1 MLFTYRKNDDT
12 QKADG
17 DDNSKGPEVTGEV
30 VIGKLLNLHQDGP
43 VNTHTPGI
51 RYLHNYMAFN
61 MPSALKSSIHVF

>member
-43 VNTHTPGI
+43 VNTHT
-51 RYLHNYMAFN
+51 HTHMASVIFITTW
-61 MPSALKSSIHVF
+61 PLTCLQH